1 MSTPGAITPG
11 ATTSGAITSGTENTD
26 TPSEKHPEPGALTTS
41 QPSQPAQSAG
51 SAPRSPGVRLSR
63 RAVVAASGAG
73 ALAAGLTAASA
84 TPATALS
91 PAAAPPPAPA
101 AVPPGTDPKAYTTV
115 ARAIA
120 VYDDND
126 TSLVPS
132 YLKVI
137 ENGLPASRAKATKRV
152 LVVGAGPAGL
162 LAADLLNRA
171 GHDVVVIEANGN
183 RVGGRIKTFRKGGHE
198 NGEQPFA
205 DSRQYA
211 EAGAMRLPES
221 HPLLMALLKKH
232 NLPLQEFYLVD
243 VEVENPA
250 KQANRAWIH
259 VNGVHMRRAD
269 YEQHPEKINDTFGV
283 TGPHRTKTAAAILAA
298 ALEPA
303 HQLIRGKEGTA
314 LVGGWAEILKR
325 YGHWS
330 MYRYLTEVGKLDT
343 RTIDLVGTVQNL
355 TSRLHLSFTHSFL
368 SAALIDP
375 KTRFW
380 EIKGGTALLADA
392 MYTPVKGKVRLD
404 RRAVRIERHAGKVR
418 VHTVSEECQTGR
430 GGTTEVFEGDEAIV
444 TVPFAGLRHVA
455 FDPPLTYGKR
465 RAVTELHYDAATKVL
480 LEFSQRWWEFTE
492 AQWKKALNSI
502 EDNLYDK
509 YRAGKVKDGTYLGAH
524 KSVRDLKVTIPDELK
539 QCFTSFRPT
548 GGDPEAAHIRGGGNV
563 SDNANRFL
571 YFEHAHPMEGSDG
584 GIVLAS
590 YSWSDD
596 ALKWDA
602 FADDERYLRALAGV
616 QAVFGRRCEVFFTH
630 KCKTQSWMRDH
641 YAYGEASVL
650 LPGQHT
656 ELFPDVPTSE
666 GPLHFAGDHTSVKSA
681 WIEGALESAVRT
693 ALKVHTG

>member
-1 MSTPGAITPG
+1 MNSHDMSTPRVTPG
-11 ATTSGAITSGTENTD
+11 TDDTTAS
-26 TPSEKHPEPGALTTS
+26 SEA
-41 QPSQPAQSAG
+41 QP
-51 SAPRSPGVRLSR
+51 SR
-63 RAVVAASGAG
+63 RAVVTATGAS
-73 ALAAGLTAASA
+73 ALAAGLTAASI

-91 PAAAPPPAPA
+91 PATAPATAPA
-101 AVPPGTDPKAYTTV
+101 AVPPGVDPKAFTTV

-120 VYDDND
+120 VYDEHDK
-126 TSLVPS
+126 SLVPT
-132 YLKVI
+132 YLKAI
-137 ENGLPASRAKATKRV
+137 DNGLPASRAKATKRV
-152 LVVGAGPAGL
+152 LIVGAGPAGL
-162 LAADLLNRA
+162 LAANLLHRA

-205 DSRQYA
+205 DPKQYA
-211 EAGAMRLPES
+211 EAGAMRLPGS
-221 HPLLMALLKKH
+221 HPLLMALIKKFG
-232 NLPLQEFYLVD
+232 LPLQEFYLVD
-243 VEVENPA
+243 VDVDDPT

-259 VNGVHMRRAD
+259 VNGVRMRRAD
-269 YEQHPEKINDTFGV
+269 YEKHPEKINDTFGV
-283 TGPHRTKTAAAILAA
+283 TGPHRTKTASAILAQ

-303 HQLIRGKEGTA
+303 HRLIRGKEGTA
-314 LVGGWAEILKR
+314 LVNGWAEVLKK

-330 MYRYLTEVGKLDT
+330 MYRYLTEVAKLDT
-343 RTIDLVGTVQNL
+343 RTIDLIGTIQNL

-368 SAALIDP
+368 SSALIDP
-375 KTRFW
+375 KTKFW

-392 MYTPVKGKVRLD
+392 LYKPVKGKVSLD

-418 VHTVSEECQTGR
+418 VHTVSEDCQTGK
-430 GGTTEVFEGDEAIV
+430 GGVTEVFEGDEAII
-444 TVPFAGLRHVA
+444 TVPFSGLRHVT

-465 RAVTELHYDAATKVL
+465 RAITELHYDAATKVL

-492 AQWKKALNSI
+492 AQWKAALNSI
-502 EDNLYDK
+502 EDNLYEK
-509 YRAGKVKDGTYLGAH
+509 YKAGTVNHGTYLGAH
-524 KSVRDLKVTIPDELK
+524 KSVKDLGVTIPAELK
-539 QCFTSFRPT
+539 KCFAVFRPVT
-548 GGDPEAAHIRGGGNV
+548 KSDPGAAHIRGGGNV
-563 SDNANRFL
+563 SDNANRFM

-584 GIVLAS
+584 GIMLAS

-616 QAVFGRRCEVFFTH
+616 QAVFGRRCEVFFTN

-650 LPGQHT
+650 FPGQHT

-666 GPLHFAGDHTSVKSA
+666 GPLHFAGDHTSIKPA

-693 ALKVHTG
+693 ALKVHTS